1 MFLVKWLNI
10 NEIKLCKITNSL
22 KSAMKK
28 PYVVHLAEKINT
40 VCIFKIKLQ
49 SEWYN

>member
-22 KSAMKK
+22 KNAMKG
-28 PYVVHLAEKINT
+28 
-40 VCIFKIKLQ
+40 IKD
-49 SEWYN
+49 